1 MSNTDRRGH
10 GQYRGDVKRGGR
22 GAFSAARG
30 RGRGRGFRGG
40 PRVGRKGRS
49 EDDSEGSPAQG
60 GGGVNQLKAA
70 LRQTKRLLARDNVE
84 PGKRQEAERRLI
96 AIEQDIEAKQT
107 QSVERNNAKRY
118 HKIRFFERQK
128 LVRRIKKLK
137 KSLAEDGEE
146 ENETREKELQEA
158 RVLLN
163 YVLHYPMSHKYVAL
177 FPSTATS
184 STDFDL
190 ATLFTVAIAHPQ
202 TSGGEAEPADATRK
216 KAVEVRKQIEQ
227 EMEAGTIST
236 EPEVELEKRGHEQ
249 DGPSSTTSSKRK
261 RLDFETTK
269 PQKKKQRDDE
279 DEDVEADGDK
289 DEEDRDDFFASD
301 SEDEE

>member
-1 MSNTDRRGH
+1 M
-10 GQYRGDVKRGGR
+10 
-22 GAFSAARG
+22 
-30 RGRGRGFRGG
+30 
-40 PRVGRKGRS
+40 
-49 EDDSEGSPAQG
+49 
-60 GGGVNQLKAA
+60 NQLKAA
-70 LRQTKRLLARDNVE
+70 LRQTKRFLARENVE

-96 AIEQDIEAKQT
+96 AIEQDIQAKQT

-146 ENETREKELQEA
+146 EKETREKELQEA

-202 TSGGEAEPADATRK
+202 ASGGEPEPADASRK

-249 DGPSSTTSSKRK
+249 DGPSSTSSKRK
-261 RLDFETTK
+261 RLDLETTK

-279 DEDVEADGDK
+279 DEDVEADGDEE
-289 DEEDRDDFFASD
+289 EEDRDDFFASD